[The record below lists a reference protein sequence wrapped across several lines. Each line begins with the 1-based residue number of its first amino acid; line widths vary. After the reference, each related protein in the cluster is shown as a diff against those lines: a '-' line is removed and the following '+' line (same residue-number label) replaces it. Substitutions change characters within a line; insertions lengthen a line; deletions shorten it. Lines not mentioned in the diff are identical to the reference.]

1 MSGQPNRGMEGVM
14 ATAAQELAVHEKK
27 ELVSKEE
34 KTVPGRYYIP
44 YTDIHETDE
53 ALTVVMEMPGVEKKD
68 INVSLENDVL
78 RVDGQIDFGK
88 KYEGMEPVYT
98 EYNVGP
104 YTRSFT
110 LSNRID
116 QEKISAQLEDGV
128 LTLTLPKA
136 KEALLRR
143 ISIG

>member
-1 MSGQPNRGMEGVM
+1 MEGVM

-116 QEKISAQLEDGV
+116 QEKISAQIEDGV

>member
-1 MSGQPNRGMEGVM
+1 MEGVM

-136 KEALLRR
+136 KEALPRR

>member
-1 MSGQPNRGMEGVM
+1 M
-14 ATAAQELAVHEKK
+14 ATAQELTVRDKK

-34 KTVPGRYYIP
+34 KTVTGRHYVP
-44 YTDIHETDE
+44 YADIYETND
-53 ALTVVMEMPGVEKKD
+53 ALCVVMEMPGVERTNL
-68 INVSLENDVL
+68 NVALEDNAL
-78 RVDGQIDFGK
+78 RVDGQIDFS

-98 EYNVGP
+98 GYNIGH

-110 LSNRID
+110 LSNKID
-116 QEKISAQLEDGV
+116 RERISAQLDDGV

-136 KEALLRR
+136 EETQPRR